1 MSFGNLLKRFKITS
15 KTLFR
20 YYFIFGTSF
29 VILLFIFYVFIYQ
42 REVSKETRIVPD
54 LVNRFMFY
62 SSQENF
68 ESIMIQYL
76 LIDVIAEIEFPII
89 ITDSDHNP
97 VYWKN
102 VDAPENATWDS
113 LPDATK
119 KSVQKRVHKI
129 QTSGH
134 IVPLMHPD
142 DDSTVLAYAY
152 YEDSR
157 VIKLLKYLPYVE
169 VALIL
174 FFLSFGTYALTLIR
188 QNEQRMI
195 WVGLAKETAH
205 QFGTPISSIIGWLD
219 LLKMKTDSIPQKTEI
234 QDIIDDMTIDVG
246 LLNKIA
252 SRFGKVGSNIT
263 LKPTDIDLV
272 MNKLISYFAKRL
284 PVFEHEIKI
293 SYQPQDP
300 NISVSL
306 DEELIVWAFENIIK
320 NSIDAMINKSGN
332 IDIRSYLQGSKYHLS
347 FSDQGTGI
355 PKHILRK
362 IFDPGVTTKSRGW
375 GLGLSLTKRIVE
387 EYHHGKV
394 RVAKSELEQGTTI
407 EVVLEL

>member
-1 MSFGNLLKRFKITS
+1 MSFGNLLKKIRISS

-42 REVSKETRIVPD
+42 REVTKETRIVPD

-89 ITDSDHNP
+89 ITSSDHNP

-102 VDAPENATWDS
+102 IDAPENATWES

-119 KSVQKRVHKI
+119 KSVQKRIQKI
-129 QTSGH
+129 RTSGH

-142 DDSTVLAYAY
+142 DDNTVLAYAY
-152 YEDSR
+152 YEDSK

-219 LLKMKTDSIPQKTEI
+219 LLKMKTDSIPQRTEI
-234 QDIIDDMTIDVG
+234 QDIIDDMTLDVG
-246 LLNKIA
+246 LLKKIA

-272 MNKLISYFAKRL
+272 MNKLIAYFSKRI
-284 PVFEHEIKI
+284 PVFEYEIRI
-293 SYQPQDP
+293 TYTPQDP
-300 NISVSL
+300 NISINL
-306 DEELIVWAFENIIK
+306 DEELIVWAFENIIR
-320 NSIDAMINKSGN
+320 NSIDAMIGKTGKIEIKSS
-332 IDIRSYLQGSKYHLS
+332 IQGKKYHI
-347 FSDQGTGI
+347 FFTDQGTGV

-362 IFDPGVTTKSRGW
+362 IFEPGVTTKSRGW
-375 GLGLSLTKRIVE
+375 GLGLSLTKRIIE
-387 EYHHGKV
+387 EYHQGKV
-394 RVAKSELEQGTTI
+394 RVAKSEIDLGTTI
-407 EVVLEL
+407 EVILGI